1 MKLKMYKFFKRLF
14 DILFSLILL
23 PFVLLILIILYPIV
37 KLNSKGPF
45 IYKSIRVGRNEKKYK
60 MYKIRTMKLD
70 APDLRN
76 EDGSTFNSDN
86 DPRVTTVGNFLRK
99 TSLDELPQLFNVLF
113 GSMSFIGPR
122 PDLYNQLELYDI
134 NGYDKSKFKVKPG
147 ITGYAQ
153 VKGRNLISWE
163 EKNELDVF
171 YSNKICFLLD
181 VKIFFLTI
189 FKVFKREGIN
199 KS

>member
-1 MKLKMYKFFKRLF
+1 MYKYFLKRLF

-23 PFVLLILIILYPIV
+23 PFVLLVLIILYPIV
-37 KLNSKGPF
+37 KINSKGPF
-45 IYKSIRVGRNEKKYK
+45 IYKSDRVGRNERKYK
-60 MYKIRTMKLD
+60 MYKIRTMKVD
-70 APDLRN
+70 APDIRN
-76 EDGSTFNSDN
+76 EDGSTFNSDK
-86 DPRVTTVGNFLRK
+86 DPRVTSIGNFLRK
-99 TSLDELPQLFNVLF
+99 SSLDELPQLFNVLF

-134 NGYDKSKFKVKPG
+134 NGYDKSKFDVKPG

-163 EKNELDVF
+163 DKNKLDVL
-171 YSNKICFLLD
+171 YAKKISLILD
-181 VKIFFLTI
+181 FKIFFLTI
-189 FKVFKREGIN
+189 FKVFKREGVN